1 MKKVFLQLALFFKLI
16 LFNFLFVTTCLR
28 FLTSFVSINPKLQV
42 SGNTDKADG
51 VANEVVST
59 IHKEPCLLL
68 SFLYLCLILL

>member
-16 LFNFLFVTTCLR
+16 LFNFVFVTTCLR

-51 VANEVVST
+51 VTNEVVST